1 MLWVE
6 LYYLKIYIEI
16 LTSNISHLFA
26 VNFFLETGSLH
37 MELVKSGW
45 GHFIY
50 MLFSLYMVL
59 CFFFFYLV
67 LISSFISLRSIKML
81 GIISILLNLLW
92 LFCSLACDL
101 SWIMYHMYWKRMCVL
116 LFGVEMSYRYLSN

>member
-1 MLWVE
+1 MLWVD
-6 LYYLKIYIEI
+6 LYYLQIYIEI
-16 LTSNISHLFA
+16 LTSNISPLFT

-45 GHFIY
+45 GHFIN

-59 CFFFFYLV
+59 CFSSFFLV
-67 LISSFISLRSIKML
+67 LLSSFISLRSVKML

-92 LFCSLACDL
+92 LFCSLACDV
-101 SWIMYHMYWKRMCVL
+101 SWIMCHMYWKRMCVL
-116 LFGVEMSYRYLSN
+116 LFWVEMFYSYL